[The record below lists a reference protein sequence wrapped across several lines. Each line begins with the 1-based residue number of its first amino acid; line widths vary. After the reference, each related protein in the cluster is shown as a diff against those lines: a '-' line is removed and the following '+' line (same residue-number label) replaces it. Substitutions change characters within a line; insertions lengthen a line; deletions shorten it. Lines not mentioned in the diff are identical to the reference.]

1 MYIGLLVSQ
10 PRPAQE
16 YSPHH
21 ADMPAPDT
29 KRARRI
35 AKLWEMIR
43 VVCYRLV

>member
-10 PRPAQE
+10 RRPPQE

-21 ADMPAPDT
+21 ADMPPPDME
-29 KRARRI
+29 RERRI

-43 VVCYRLV
+43 VAFFRLV